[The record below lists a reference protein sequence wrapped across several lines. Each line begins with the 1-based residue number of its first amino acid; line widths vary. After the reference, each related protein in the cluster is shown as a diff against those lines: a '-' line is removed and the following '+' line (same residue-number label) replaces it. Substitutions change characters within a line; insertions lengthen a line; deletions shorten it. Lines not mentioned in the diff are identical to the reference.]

1 MFRKGDDMRVFRN
14 YMIDMFEVGRLKYRG
29 KLSGRII
36 NHVIV
41 AYKGQGE
48 TIVSSYNEDFL
59 ITMLV
64 KDIPED
70 IDRTVLDDPF
80 LVFDVRKAFKSL
92 DVLELEFLDEIR

>member
-1 MFRKGDDMRVFRN
+1 MRVFRN
-14 YMIDMFEVGRLKYRG
+14 NDLYMFEVGRLIYRG
-29 KLSGRII
+29 KLTGRII

-41 AYKGQGE
+41 VYKFQGE
-48 TIVSSYNEDFL
+48 TVVSSFNKFDL

-64 KDIPED
+64 NDVPED
-70 IDRTVLDDPF
+70 VDRTFLEDPF